1 MRKTEKNL
9 LLCTVL
15 FCVAL
20 VISNVVTGRIIP
32 MPFGLTVAG
41 GLIIYPLT
49 FLITDVVGEIWG
61 KKEANRI
68 VMFGFV
74 AQIFAT
80 LLIVLTGLVPSVDPV
95 ADSAYKTLLGQ
106 NWIIVTG
113 SLIAYLAAQTWDVHI
128 FHKIRDIYIQKHGS
142 IKGGRWIWNN
152 VSTMSSQLIDTAIFI
167 TIAFGFGFGWIWDN
181 HAALFN
187 MMLGQYAVKVVLS
200 VIDTPFFY
208 LLTRNREKERQR
220 ERE

>member
-1 MRKTEKNL
+1 MKKTDTNL
-9 LLCTVL
+9 LICTVL

-20 VISNVVTGRIIP
+20 VISNVVTGRVIEI
-32 MPFGLTVAG
+32 PFGLTVAG

-61 KKEANRI
+61 KREANRI
-68 VMFGFV
+68 VMFGFL

-106 NWIIVTG
+106 NWIIVVG
-113 SLIAYLAAQTWDVHI
+113 SLTAYLAAQTWDVHI
-128 FHKIRDIYIQKHGS
+128 FHKIRDKYIQKHGS
-142 IKGGRWIWNN
+142 TGGRWIWNN
-152 VSTMSSQLIDTAIFI
+152 VSTMTSQIIDTVIFI

-181 HAALFN
+181 HTALIN
-187 MMLGQYAVKVVLS
+187 MMIGQYAVKFVLS
-200 VIDTPFFY
+200 LIDTPFFY
-208 LLTRNREKERQR
+208 LLTRGHKSEGISQR
-220 ERE
+220 A

>member
-49 FLITDVVGEIWG
+49 FLITDIVGEIWG
-61 KKEANRI
+61 KKEANRV
-68 VMFGFV
+68 VMFGFI

-80 LLIVLTGLVPSVDPV
+80 LLIILTGLVPSVDPV

-128 FHKIRDIYIQKHGS
+128 FHKIRGLYIQKKGS
-142 IKGGRWIWNN
+142 TKGGRWIWNN

-187 MMLGQYAVKVVLS
+187 MMLGQYAVKVVLAL
-200 VIDTPFFY
+200 IDTPFFY
-208 LLTRNREKERQR
+208 LLTRNKEKENK
-220 ERE
+220 ENH